1 VQVSQQALKV
11 ALAEAVNA
19 LRLLDL
25 LGPCLAPASWLLD
38 LPEAAQGGT
47 RLTPVM

>member
-1 VQVSQQALKV
+1 MKLVLWGFSQLVGPRAGEPARALKV

-25 LGPCLAPASWLLD
+25 LGP
-38 LPEAAQGGT
+38 
-47 RLTPVM
+47 